1 MGVPVVAL
9 AEMGTR
15 DVLRDGTGCMVATD
29 DLEDFTSKVLYLLR
43 QRETRRELSRRAR
56 EYAQSWSNEACADR
70 LVKLYDHVVEAHRE
84 GGLLGAE
91 VTSQ

>member
-15 DVLRDGTGCMVATD
+15 DVLRDGTGCLVAGD
-29 DLEDFTSKVLYLLR
+29 DVDDFASKVLYLLLH
-43 QRETRRELSRRAR
+43 RETRRELSRRAR

-70 LVKLYDHVVEAHRE
+70 LVKLYDRVVQTHRE
-84 GGLLGAE
+84 RGLVGTE